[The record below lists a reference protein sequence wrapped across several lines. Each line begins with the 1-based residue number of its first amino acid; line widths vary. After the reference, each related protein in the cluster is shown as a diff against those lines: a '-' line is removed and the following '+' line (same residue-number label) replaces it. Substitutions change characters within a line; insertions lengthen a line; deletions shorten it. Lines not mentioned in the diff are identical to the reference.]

1 MGAQGCRSPETQSS
15 VRAQSKPSPAGS
27 AGRVSASGAWLVVTV
42 ARAVLRSREG
52 GQAQDTSL
60 GEDMLSVGRGAC
72 PRICMLV
79 GREG

>member
-15 VRAQSKPSPAGS
+15 MRAQRKHSPAGS
-27 AGRVSASGAWLVVTV
+27 GGRVSASGAWLVVTV

-52 GQAQDTSL
+52 GQGQDTPL
-60 GEDMLSVGRGAC
+60 REDMLSVGRRVC
-72 PRICMLV
+72 LRICMLV